1 MDYRVVVT
9 KDAEDDLDR
18 FVKYLIFE
26 KESMQAA
33 QNVLNDY
40 DATIESLKH
49 VAGSLKLCDNPR
61 LRQLEYR
68 RINFLN
74 HRYFMLYRIV
84 DNVVFVD
91 NIFHELQDYENKMY

>member
-1 MDYRVVVT
+1 MDYKIVVT
-9 KDAEDDLDR
+9 KDAEEDLDR
-18 FVKYLIFE
+18 FIKYLIFE

-40 DATIESLKH
+40 DATIECLKH

-61 LRQLEYR
+61 LLKFEYR

-74 HRYFMLYRIV
+74 HKYFIMYRIV

-91 NIFHELQDYENKMY
+91 NIFHELQDYENKLN

>member
-1 MDYRVVVT
+1 MDYKVVVT
-9 KDAEDDLDR
+9 KDAEEDLEW
-18 FVKYLIFE
+18 FVQYLVLE
-26 KESMQAA
+26 KENIQAA
-33 QNVLNDY
+33 KNVLDDY

-49 VAGSLKLCDNPR
+49 VAGSLKLCDNPK

-84 DNVVFVD
+84 EDIVFVD
-91 NIFHELQDYENKMY
+91 NIFHELQDYEKNMY

>member
-1 MDYRVVVT
+1 MDYRIVIT

-18 FVKYLIFE
+18 FVKYLIIE
-26 KESMQAA
+26 KESLQAA
-33 QNVLNDY
+33 QNVINDF

-49 VAGSLKLCDNPR
+49 AAGSLKLCDNPK
-61 LRQLEYR
+61 LQKFQYR

-84 DNVVFVD
+84 GNVVYID
-91 NIFHELQDYENKMY
+91 NIFHELQDYEGKMC